1 MKKKLTAIC
10 LFAALCVPTAVF
22 GEAVQVG
29 DGQTVSVSGKTDE
42 KNAPIAIEVYFGDKT
57 AADLE
62 GLTKDKY
69 TDILVCH
76 DQSVTDADGN
86 YSFRF
91 DINGKSGEYTVFLAT
106 DKTDLPKENLIFV
119 SLEDYKKI
127 AATIKKDDISKL
139 KEYIENETYTIGLT
153 KEDIAEIDTGKL
165 AAVLH
170 ETIKTSTF
178 DENKRSELLTV
189 VHKALFVEKLNE
201 GKITDIFAESSELTG
216 LSGGALKDWYTKE
229 YVTGDLKKDVNQRIS
244 GKSIASYAA
253 YEELLT
259 DSFILS
265 TVRYPNGSGNIE
277 DIMTAFAERIGINI
291 SSAKA
296 GTWTKLAGESCA
308 DLPAL
313 KNAYKAALSAGTTIS
328 GGGGGGGKSTGSGS
342 TNKEFNFLISGVPIA
357 KDKSGE
363 ALPSASFSDID
374 GVEWAKDAILYLADN
389 GILSGVGDGIFEP
402 NRNVKR
408 EEFAK
413 IVTLAFAYDADEA
426 KISFTDIPSDAWY
439 APFIRQAFGEGIVN
453 GISDDLF
460 GVGLPITRQDLCT
473 MAYNAAL
480 KAGKIIEI
488 ETPHEL
494 FADDDEISDYA
505 KKAVYALRAAGVVSG
520 ITDDEFA
527 PKENATR
534 AQAAKIIYSIL
545 TDGEE

>member
-10 LFAALCVPTAVF
+10 LLAALCVPTAVF

-42 KNAPIAIEVYFGDKT
+42 KNAPIAIEVYLGDKT

-86 YSFRF
+86 YSFMF

-127 AATIKKDDISKL
+127 AATIKTDDISKL

-178 DENKRSELLTV
+178 DENKRSELLAV

-201 GKITDIFAESSELTG
+201 GKITDIFAESSDLTG

-229 YVTGDLKKDVNQRIS
+229 YVTENLKKDVNQRIS
-244 GKSIASYAA
+244 GKSIASYVA

-296 GTWTKLAGESCA
+296 GTWTKLAGKSCA

-313 KNAYKAALSAGTTIS
+313 EKAYKAALSAGTTT
-328 GGGGGGGKSTGSGS
+328 GGDGVGGGKSTGSGN
-342 TNKEFNFLISGVPIA
+342 TNNGINNIIFGVPIA

-402 NRNVKR
+402 NRNLKR

-413 IVTLAFAYDADEA
+413 IVISAFAYNADEA

-439 APFIRQAFGEGIVN
+439 APFIRQAFGEGIVK

-488 ETPHEL
+488 ETPQEL

-520 ITDDEFA
+520 LTDDEFA

-545 TDGEE
+545 TDGEA

>member
-1 MKKKLTAIC
+1 MKKKLTTIC
-10 LFAALCVPTAVF
+10 LLAALCVPTAVF

-42 KNAPIAIEVYFGDKT
+42 KNAPIAIEVYLGDKT

-86 YSFRF
+86 YSFTF

-127 AATIKKDDISKL
+127 AATIKTDDVSKL

-178 DENKRSELLTV
+178 DENKRSELLVV
-189 VHKALFVEKLNE
+189 VHKALFVERLNE
-201 GKITDIFAESSELTG
+201 GKIADIFAESSDLTG
-216 LSGGALKDWYTKE
+216 LDNGALKDWYTKE
-229 YVTGDLKKDVNQRIS
+229 YVTEDLKKDVNQRIS
-244 GKSIASYAA
+244 GKAIASYAA

-296 GTWTKLAGESCA
+296 GTWTKLAGENCA

-313 KNAYKAALSAGTTIS
+313 KNAYKAALSAGTTTG
-328 GGGGGGGKSTGSGS
+328 GGGGGGGKSNGSGS
-342 TNKEFNFLISGVPIA
+342 TNKGINSIISGVPIA

-413 IVTLAFAYDADEA
+413 IVTSAFAYDADEA
-426 KISFTDIPSDAWY
+426 KISFTDVPSDAWY
-439 APFIRQAFGEGIVN
+439 AFFIRQAFGEGIVN

-460 GVGLPITRQDLCT
+460 GVGMPITRQDLCT

-488 ETPHEL
+488 ETPQEL

-520 ITDDEFA
+520 LTDDEFA

-534 AQAAKIIYSIL
+534 AQAARIIYAIL
-545 TDGEE
+545 TDGEA